1 MIPFVT
7 AAVAAVFTIAVG
19 MRFAGSRR
27 IALLAWAIGLAMF
40 TVAALAGALAQS
52 GPASETEYRLFYL
65 FGGILNVAWLALGT
79 VIIVSPRF
87 TVTALALVV
96 VLTVVSS
103 VSVVMTPVNLQVAL
117 DTGRGFPDGSLPRIL
132 AAIGSGVGSLVLI
145 GGALYSAW
153 VFLRRRH
160 NGRRALSN
168 IVIAVGVI
176 IVAVGGTVTFT
187 GANGI
192 LEYTNLAGLA
202 VMFAGFLLA

>member
-1 MIPFVT
+1 
-7 AAVAAVFTIAVG
+7 
-19 MRFAGSRR
+19 MRFVQSRR

-40 TVAALAGALAQS
+40 TVAALAGALAQ
-52 GPASETEYRLFYL
+52 GGGATETEYRLFYL

-79 VIIVSPRF
+79 VIIVAPRF
-87 TVTALALVV
+87 TITALALVV
-96 VLTVVSS
+96 LLTVVSIVAVFMS
-103 VSVVMTPVNLQVAL
+103 PVNLQVAL
-117 DTGRGFPDGSLPRIL
+117 NTGRGFADGSLPRIL
-132 AAIGSGVGSLVLI
+132 AGIGSGAGSLVLI
-145 GGALYSAW
+145 GGALWSAW
-153 VFLRRRH
+153 QFATKRH

-176 IVAVGGTVTFT
+176 IVAAGGTVTFT